1 MFLRTESERKTRPME
16 ASIIDI
22 LNFIMLNLKLDIIF
36 DSIVFIVHT
45 VKACCDSVMFA
56 DTSRSVDSLFF
67 RFSSH
72 SSSGADYLVDA
83 AASVESASGGSQTQ

>member
-1 MFLRTESERKTRPME
+1 ME

-56 DTSRSVDSLFF
+56 DTSEASTVCF
-67 RFSSH
+67 RFQATRH
-72 SSSGADYLVDA
+72 RVQHYLVDA
-83 AASVESASGGSQTQ
+83 AASVESASGGVRRNDLRFTKKLKSPSF